1 MRASFLKKVK
11 NILEDRRR
19 EVRNGAGEA
28 MNNDINKQSGN
39 LPDPTDLAST
49 ESDQSFSIRLRER
62 ETKLLG
68 KIDEAL
74 ERIEDG
80 TYGVC
85 EVCEGKIKEKRLQ
98 ARPVTTMCIKCKTEQ
113 EEKESRLTP

>member
-1 MRASFLKKVK
+1 MKRAFLKEIKG
-11 NILEDRRR
+11 ILEERKK
-19 EVRNGAGEA
+19 ELMSEAGEA
-28 MNNDINKQSGN
+28 ISNDLHHQPNN

-49 ESDQSFSIRLRER
+49 ESDQSFNIRLRER
-62 ETKLLG
+62 GTKLLS

-80 TYGVC
+80 TYGIC
-85 EVCEGKIKEKRLQ
+85 ESCGGKINEKRLR

-113 EEKESRLTP
+113 EEMEARQIL

>member
-1 MRASFLKKVK
+1 MRASLLKKIK
-11 NILEDRRR
+11 KDLEARRKD
-19 EVRNGAGEA
+19 VLNGAGEA
-28 MNNDINKQSGN
+28 MNNDLNKQSGN

-68 KIDEAL
+68 KINEAL
-74 ERIEDG
+74 DRIEDG
-80 TYGVC
+80 TYGIC
-85 EVCEGKIKEKRLQ
+85 EICEGKIKEKRIE